1 MTETLTS
8 TSWFPRLVRSRAFL
22 VITAFASGAL
32 LAPLAIAG
40 LADDDPAIDRGET
53 FEAEVTSYFDASGP
67 EPNVICFASRDGDCG
82 LPVFATEVPPDL
94 GPGDRVRATEI
105 TMSDG
110 GNVRLVFFVEP
121 LD

>member
-1 MTETLTS
+1 MTGAVARTGR
-8 TSWFPRLVRSRAFL
+8 FARLARSRVVLA
-22 VITAFASGAL
+22 IAAFASGAL
-32 LAPLAIAG
+32 LAPLALAA
-40 LADDDPAIDRGET
+40 LADDEPVIERGAT

-94 GPGDRVRATEI
+94 RRGDRVRATEV